1 MDDEEILQA
10 FKEAAADDLRFY
22 SNLGKPERERWV
34 VSELLR
40 QLSIPFAE
48 SELVSPDQES
58 KVDVLFRSANFQV
71 KEIVDPGLQRGR
83 VAKEAFN
90 GLKEA
95 KTLEEIRLPPVVV
108 RDVTPPAQAYDLVL
122 HKAKKLSEERRYKRA
137 KEQIDLLFYVTRTRT
152 ALIQPHQPNAQHWRE
167 IGWRSVCCLIGKQ
180 AKVLHSTKSAPQFI
194 RDLDESE

>member
-1 MDDEEILQA
+1 MDDQEILQA

-48 SELVSPDQES
+48 SELLSPEQQS

-71 KEIVDPGLQRGR
+71 KEIVDPGIQRGR

-95 KTLEEIRLPPVVV
+95 KTLEEIRLPSIVVW
-108 RDVTPPAQAYDLVL
+108 DATTPALAVYWMAFCVL
-122 HKAKKLSEERRYKRA
+122 PRWDTGESASLHERRSKVHTRFKR
-137 KEQIDLLFYVTRTRT
+137 
-152 ALIQPHQPNAQHWRE
+152 
-167 IGWRSVCCLIGKQ
+167 
-180 AKVLHSTKSAPQFI
+180 
-194 RDLDESE
+194 